1 MSSNQNQNEK
11 QTQTR
16 RLIKKKKV
24 VLKIV
29 TKSEMEKENER
40 LKAKIAEL
48 EEDRD
53 EAERILNEEDYYW
66 SKEDKT
72 YKYEGDPREDFNANL
87 QEEIDEALIVGLNPA
102 EREADEEEVLRAR
115 SNYGTNAL

>member
-1 MSSNQNQNEK
+1 MSSANEK

-16 RLIKKKKV
+16 RLIKKKV
-24 VLKIV
+24 VFKIV

-53 EAERILNEEDYYW
+53 EAERILNEEGYWW

-72 YKYEGDPREDFNANL
+72 YKYEPTAYTSCG
-87 QEEIDEALIVGLNPA
+87 EEYVPN
-102 EREADEEEVLRAR
+102 
-115 SNYGTNAL
+115 S